1 MYILLQQTGLVMIL
15 NMWMEHIHFLSEI
28 SVEIYDQFYFEP
40 VICLKPDFF
49 LIECAKDLMR
59 MNVSRRLPAI
69 YYACPTG
76 QSLDGRSWGNPTAC
90 LITDTGLT
98 IMDVLDE
105 NMEDL
110 LFLNRQWLHKFFYH
124 IYKNF

>member
-1 MYILLQQTGLVMIL
+1 M
-15 NMWMEHIHFLSEI
+15 
-28 SVEIYDQFYFEP
+28 EIYEQFYFEP

-49 LIECAKDLMR
+49 LIECAKDLMH